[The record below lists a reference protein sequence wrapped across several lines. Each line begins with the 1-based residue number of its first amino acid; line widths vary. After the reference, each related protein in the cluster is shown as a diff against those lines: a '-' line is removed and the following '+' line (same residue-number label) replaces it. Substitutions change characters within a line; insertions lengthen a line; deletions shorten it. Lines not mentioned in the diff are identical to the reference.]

1 MARKNDEILA
11 DLDEMLG
18 DWKKAKS
25 EKKVPKPDEKKE
37 DKKEDE
43 PKPKGFFDLLFG

>member
-18 DWKKAKS
+18 DWKKSKV
-25 EKKVPKPDEKKE
+25 EKNVPKPDEKPA
-37 DKKEDE
+37 DKKEE
-43 PKPKGFFDLLFG
+43 KTEKKGFFDILFG